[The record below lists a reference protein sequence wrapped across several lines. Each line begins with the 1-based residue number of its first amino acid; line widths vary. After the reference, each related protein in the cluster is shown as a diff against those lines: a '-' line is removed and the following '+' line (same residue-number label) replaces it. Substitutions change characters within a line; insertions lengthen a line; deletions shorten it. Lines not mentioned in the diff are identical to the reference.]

1 MPTPVTNPSAVRP
14 SHRARG
20 NVLLLL
26 TAAIWGFAFTAQRV
40 GAEHVGPFSFN
51 AVRFTLGALVLLPLI
66 RLLDRREDRLG
77 TPLDGRRTG
86 PAWRLTLGPGLIA
99 GTVLFLG
106 AFLQQAGIATTTA
119 GKAAFVTGLYVVL
132 VPLLGIALRHRTTTG
147 TWVGVVFAV
156 AGMYLLCV
164 TEDLT
169 IAAGDALV
177 LLSAFA
183 FAGHILVI
191 DRYGALDPIR
201 LSAVQFFTCAGLS
214 LIAALAVEA
223 APFGGLGRAVV
234 PILYGGLLSVG
245 VAYTLQVVAQRD
257 AVPSHA
263 ALILALESVFGVI
276 GGALLLGESMTARGY
291 LGCALMFTGIVVS
304 QLGPARAPAVPAP

>member
-1 MPTPVTNPSAVRP
+1 MTSRAPAVP
-14 SHRARG
+14 AHRLRANG
-20 NVLLLL
+20 LLVL

-51 AVRFTLGALVLLPLI
+51 AVRFALGALVLLPVV
-66 RLLDRREDRLG
+66 RLLDRR
-77 TPLDGRRTG
+77 TGRRVDAAVLSWG
-86 PAWRLTLGPGLIA
+86 PTLRPGLIA

-106 AFLQQAGIATTTA
+106 AFLQQQGIETTTA

-132 VPLLGIALRHRTTTG
+132 VPLLGIALRHRTTAG
-147 TWVGVVFAV
+147 TWVGVAFAAV
-156 AGMYLLCV
+156 GLYLLCV
-164 TEDLT
+164 TDDLT
-169 IAAGDALV
+169 VATGDALM
-177 LLSAFA
+177 LLSALA

-201 LSAVQFFTCAGLS
+201 LSAAQFITCAGLS
-214 LIAALAVEA
+214 LVAALALEP
-223 APFGGLGRAVV
+223 APLGGLDRAVV

-291 LGCALMFTGIVVS
+291 LGCALMFVGIVVS

>member
-1 MPTPVTNPSAVRP
+1 MPIPVTSLSTPVSP
-14 SHRARG
+14 HRLRANG
-20 NVLLLL
+20 LLLL

-51 AVRFTLGALVLLPLI
+51 AVRFALGALVLLPLI
-66 RLLDRREDRLG
+66 RILDRR
-77 TPLDGRRTG
+77 PGRRGTG
-86 PAWRLTLGPGLIA
+86 SAAMSWRATMAPGLVA
-99 GTVLFLG
+99 GTVLFVG
-106 AFLQQAGIATTTA
+106 AFLQQQGIETTTA

-132 VPLLGIALRHRTTTG
+132 VPLLGIILRHRTTAG
-147 TWVGVVFAV
+147 TWVGVAFAV
-156 AGMYLLCV
+156 VGLYLLCV

-169 IAAGDALV
+169 IATGDALM
-177 LLSAFA
+177 LLGAVA

-191 DRYGALDPIR
+191 DRYGALDPVR
-201 LSAVQFFTCAGLS
+201 LSVVQFLTCAGLS
-214 LIAALAVEA
+214 LIAALGFEPTPLA
-223 APFGGLGRAVV
+223 GLDRAVV

-257 AVPSHA
+257 ALPSHA
-263 ALILALESVFGVI
+263 ALLLALESVFGVL

-291 LGCALMFTGIVVS
+291 VGCVLMFVGIVAS